1 MEENKKEVLIVAKVD
16 NQDAINST
24 EQLKNKFKALTDQAL
39 KFDEIDYDNSS
50 IGDLRDHLQQANTV
64 LKQLKSSGLASEQQL
79 ADMAKTVGKLKDN
92 IAGMKINNAFAGA
105 EASVKGV
112 VGSAMLLEGGM
123 KSLGIE
129 SESVA
134 KSIERMMAL
143 QNVADGVENL
153 SEYATGMKALM
164 GATAGASSAT
174 TVLRVGMMSLGIG
187 AVISLIVY
195 LTNNWESLSKTL
207 KSFIP
212 ELDGVT
218 KYFKNIQPIMEGV
231 GKALIMFVI
240 RPIQGVIGAIK
251 LLLDG
256 EFKQAGLKLID
267 ALNPVKRVKDVV
279 NDFKSGYAQGIV
291 NANKKKNEQ
300 VKKDNI
306 KANNEAI
313 NEQKRLAEE
322 QKKLIEEVSKYI
334 VDAEK
339 YISDSKKSARQI
351 ELDDLDT
358 FYSEQIAKA
367 EKAGKETNSLLE
379 VQRLKRAEINK
390 KFDEEEAKKAEDAK
404 VKAQDEKVKSLE
416 NNVSSTQMEGETD
429 VLKAQTGT
437 DTSTSEGLE
446 KVNNAKLE
454 SLRKTFEA
462 EQLLHAENKQKLE
475 QLEAQ
480 YANNVYQINKELSD
494 KKAEEKAKEVED
506 EKAKN
511 ELKLQS
517 SISIA
522 DSIASIAGE
531 TSAIG
536 KASAIASA
544 TMNTYQSATKALAEV
559 PFPFNYAVMASNIAM
574 GLMQVKKILSTKTV
588 GDKKVGASITAPT
601 INMTQLQ
608 PRATQD
614 VRVVGNQT
622 KPQEQQFTKVYIT
635 NKDLEN
641 QNSKNNLD
649 KSISQY

>member
-79 ADMAKTVGKLKDN
+79 SDMSKTIKKLKDN
-92 IAGMKINNAFAGA
+92 IAGIKINNAFKGA

-112 VGSAMLLEGGM
+112 VGSAMLLEGGI

-143 QNVADGVENL
+143 QNVADGVKNL

-174 TVLRVGMMSLGIG
+174 AVLRVGMMSLGIG

-195 LTNNWESLSKTL
+195 LTNNWESLSKTV

-218 KYFKNIQPIMEGV
+218 KYFKHLQPIMEGV
-231 GKALIMFVI
+231 GKAIIGFVI
-240 RPIQGVIGAIK
+240 RPIQGIIKSIK
-251 LLLDG
+251 LLKDG
-256 EFKQAGLKLID
+256 EFAKAGNELMD
-267 ALNPVKRVKDVV
+267 ALNPVKRIKNVV
-279 NDFKSGYAQGIV
+279 EDFRSGYAQGII
-291 NANKKKNEQ
+291 NANKKKNDE
-300 VKKDNI
+300 VKKSNA
-306 KANNEAI
+306 KANNEALA
-313 NEQKRLAEE
+313 EQKRLADE
-322 QKKLIEEVSKYI
+322 QKRLIEEVSKFI
-334 VDAEK
+334 VDADK
-339 YISDSKKSARQI
+339 YISDSKKTARQI

-367 EKAGKETNSLLE
+367 EKAGKDTNSLLE

-390 KFDEEEAKKAEDAK
+390 KFDDEEAKKAEDAK
-404 VKAQDEKVKSLE
+404 AKAQDEKVKGLE
-416 NNVSSTQMEGETD
+416 NNVSSTQMEGETN

-454 SLRKTFEA
+454 ALRKNYEA
-462 EQLLHAENKQKLE
+462 EQLLHAENKKKLE

-480 YANNVYQINKELSD
+480 YANNVYNLHKELSD

-622 KPQEQQFTKVYIT
+622 KPQEQQFTKVFIT
-635 NKDLEN
+635 NRDLEN

-649 KSISQY
+649 KSISEY

>member
-79 ADMAKTVGKLKDN
+79 ADMAKTVNKLKDN
-92 IAGMKINNAFAGA
+92 IAGIKINNAFKGA

-143 QNVADGVENL
+143 QNVADGVKNL

-174 TVLRVGMMSLGIG
+174 AVLRVGMMSLGIG

-195 LTNNWESLSKTL
+195 LTNNWESLSKTV

-231 GKALIMFVI
+231 AKALIMFVI
-240 RPIQGVIGAIK
+240 RPIQGIIKSIK
-251 LLLDG
+251 LLKDG
-256 EFKQAGLKLID
+256 EFAKAGNELMD
-267 ALNPVKRVKDVV
+267 ALNPVKRIKNVV
-279 NDFKSGYAQGIV
+279 EDFRSGYAQGII
-291 NANKKKNEQ
+291 NANKKKNEE
-300 VKKDNI
+300 VKKSNA
-306 KANNEAI
+306 KANNEALA
-313 NEQKRLAEE
+313 EQKRLADE
-322 QKKLIEEVSKYI
+322 QKRLIEEVSKFI
-334 VDAEK
+334 VDADK
-339 YISDSKKSARQI
+339 YISDSKKTARQI

-367 EKAGKETNSLLE
+367 EKAGKDTNSLLE

-390 KFDEEEAKKAEDAK
+390 KFDDEEAKKAEDAK
-404 VKAQDEKVKSLE
+404 AKAQDEKVKGLE
-416 NNVSSTQMEGETD
+416 NNVSSTQMEGETN

-454 SLRKTFEA
+454 ALRKNYEA
-462 EQLLHAENKQKLE
+462 EQLLHAENKKKLE

-480 YANNVYQINKELSD
+480 YANNVYNLHKELSD

-622 KPQEQQFTKVYIT
+622 KPQEQQFTKVFIT
-635 NKDLEN
+635 NRDLEN

-649 KSISQY
+649 KSISEY